1 MDSLER
7 RREDPQSINQN
18 VEMRPI
24 SSGDEMNQIF
34 LLLCKYPVPDSI
46 YNLFTSQALEKNIK

>member
-24 SSGDEMNQIF
+24 SSGDGMNQIF
-34 LLLCKYPVPDSI
+34 LLLCKYHVPAIASI
-46 YNLFTSQALEKNIK
+46 LGHQPNSGNKI

>member
-24 SSGDEMNQIF
+24 SSGDGMNQIF
-34 LLLCKYPVPDSI
+34 LLLCKYHVPASI
-46 YNLFTSQALEKNIK
+46 YNLSTSQAL